1 MYQCTIRAIALIF
14 ILIFIPNCN
23 NKESLVD
30 FNLIR
35 SYQNNLRFD
44 AATDLRFRF
53 RSHKCSIE
61 DLNKYFD
68 LLFEAYLSDRNYYH
82 ELKKFSLNL
91 DNYAVDFDQLIDLND
106 PFNLHRFGDLSIKRS
121 TNYLAFYTKT
131 ADGSDIRLRIIPVFD
146 THQAGKSYQDLAND
160 FRSDILKC
168 LNIRKSVT
176 DR

>member
-1 MYQCTIRAIALIF
+1 MRAICLAF
-14 ILIFIPNCN
+14 ILIFITNCN
-23 NKESLVD
+23 NKESSVD

-44 AATDLRFRF
+44 TATDLRFRF

-61 DLNKYFD
+61 DLHRYFD

-82 ELKKFSLNL
+82 KLKKFSLNL
-91 DNYAVDFDQLIDLND
+91 DNFAGDFDQLVDLND
-106 PFNLHRFGDLSIKRS
+106 PFDLHRFGEVSVKKS
-121 TNYLAFYTKT
+121 SNYLAFYTQT
-131 ADGSDIRLRIIPVFD
+131 TDGSEIRLRIIPVFD
-146 THQAGKSYQDLAND
+146 TFQAGKSYQDLANE
-160 FRSDILKC
+160 FRADILKC